1 MMKLPYPKLILM
13 QKVTISLEDDILRF
27 VDRQAKGNRSAYI
40 NDLLAEHRRR
50 ILEAQMITALQQDAK
65 DPEYQAAISAWDSV
79 AGDGINASE

>member
-1 MMKLPYPKLILM
+1 MMKLPYPEVILM

-65 DPEYQAAISAWDSV
+65 DPEYQAEIAAWDSV
-79 AGDGINASE
+79 AGDGMNASE